1 VLGKITLRAKVLI
14 GIAVACAGYIVMMPD
29 SSQTIEPTRGG
40 NTPPSGAA
48 VRRASVSG
56 AVTAGTNASGA
67 AASGSAAS
75 GTPAPG
81 AAPAPHAIHPA
92 TAARKS
98 SALRVALNPTDRVAK
113 DTAAADLFA
122 AHSWYV
128 APPPPPPPPPAAYV
142 PPPPPTAP
150 PLPFV
155 FMGSFRTDT
164 GGAIYYLTAGDRV
177 YDVKVGDTLDNTYS
191 VDGVKSGQMLLTY
204 MPLKIQQTL
213 AVGDE

>member
-1 VLGKITLRAKVLI
+1 VLGNISLRAKVLI
-14 GIAVACAGYIVMMPD
+14 GIAVACAGYIVLMPD
-29 SSQTIEPTRGG
+29 ASQTIEPTRGA
-40 NTPPSGAA
+40 N
-48 VRRASVSG
+48 
-56 AVTAGTNASGA
+56 
-67 AASGSAAS
+67 
-75 GTPAPG
+75 TPAPG
-81 AAPAPHAIHPA
+81 AAGRSSAAAATTAAAPGAVAPGTRVSGGEPGSRAIRSA

-98 SALRVALNPTDRVAK
+98 SVIKAPLSASDRVAQ
-113 DTAAADLFA
+113 DSAAADLFA

-128 APPPPPPPPPAAYV
+128 APPPPPPTPVVYQ

-150 PLPFV
+150 PLPFA

-164 GGAIYYLTAGDRV
+164 GGAIYYLTAGDKV

-191 VDGVKSGQMLLTY
+191 VDGVKSGQLLLTY

>member
-1 VLGKITLRAKVLI
+1 MLGKLTLRTKALI

-29 SSQTIEPTRGG
+29 TSQTIEPTRSAA
-40 NTPPSGAA
+40 TP
-48 VRRASVSG
+48 
-56 AVTAGTNASGA
+56 ASGA
-67 AASGSAAS
+67 AASGGAAL
-75 GTPAPG
+75 GATAPG
-81 AAPAPHAIHPA
+81 ASVRAIQPAPSGRKSTAIKAPWSG
-92 TAARKS
+92 AAR
-98 SALRVALNPTDRVAK
+98 VVK
-113 DTAAADLFA
+113 DTAAADLFS

-128 APPPPPPPPPAAYV
+128 APPPPPPAPVVYTPPPA
-142 PPPPPTAP
+142 PTAP

-191 VDGVKSGQMLLTY
+191 VDGVKSGQLLLTY